1 MDFFKDTNQFRTFFV
16 KNYIKFIPKSKF
28 IGVLGTTDTEITI
41 DLAKAVLS
49 NFPDEI
55 VKMESLSGN
64 IFKVNHKVKKVLL
77 NLNPNQLG
85 DIDFFLDMIT
95 PQTLII
101 DRFLINTFENQTE
114 DFLNI
119 EVQKL
124 LGKIPKDSLLILNG
138 DDNLIKKLT
147 EEVSAD
153 KIFFGTD
160 SKTSDAWA
168 GNMRIKNFKL
178 SFELN
183 YGVERVE
190 INSLL
195 FGFNQIYPILAA
207 ASLGISLDIP
217 LLIIKKNI
225 EKVAQTEQRME
236 VLNGPNG
243 SVTIA
248 DTANSNAFAAIESID
263 SLNHVSAR
271 RRILV
276 LGDLENGEK
285 AFKEIARKIFKD
297 KLDLVLLCGEENQK
311 LAEELDRLGFLPE
324 RLKANLQIPQ
334 TISQLLSVLGRG
346 DIVLIEGG
354 DNLKLSEVV
363 KRISKK

>member
-1 MDFFKDTNQFRTFFV
+1 MDFFKNTNQFRSFFL
-16 KNYIKFIPKSKF
+16 KNFIKFIPKSKF
-28 IGVLGTTDTEITI
+28 IGVLGTADTEITI

-49 NFPDEI
+49 SPSDEI
-55 VKMESLSGN
+55 VKMDSISNN
-64 IFKVNHKVKKVLL
+64 IFKLNHKVKKVLL
-77 NLNPNQLG
+77 NLNPHQLG
-85 DIDFFLDMIT
+85 DVDFFLNLVT

-101 DRFLINTFENQTE
+101 DRFLINNFENQTE
-114 DFLNI
+114 DFLNV
-119 EVQKL
+119 EMQKL
-124 LGKIPKDSLLILNG
+124 LNRIPKDSLLLLNG
-138 DDNLIKKLT
+138 DDHLIKKLT
-147 EEVSAD
+147 EEVSCN
-153 KIFFGTD
+153 KLFFGTD

-168 GNMRIKNFKL
+168 GNIRIKNFKL
-178 SFELN
+178 SMELN

-217 LLIIKKNI
+217 LLTIKKNI
-225 EKVAQTEQRME
+225 EKVSLTEQRME

-243 SVTIA
+243 SVAIA
-248 DTANSNAFAAIESID
+248 DTANSNAFAAVESID

-285 AFKEIARKIFKD
+285 AYKEIARKIFKD

-334 TISQLLSVLGRG
+334 IISQLLSVLGRG

-354 DNLKLSEVV
+354 NNLKLSEVA